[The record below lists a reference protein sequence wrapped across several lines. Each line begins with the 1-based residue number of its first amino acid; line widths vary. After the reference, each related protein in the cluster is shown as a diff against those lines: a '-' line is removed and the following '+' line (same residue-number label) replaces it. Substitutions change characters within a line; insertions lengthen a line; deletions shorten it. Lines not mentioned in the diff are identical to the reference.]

1 MNATQSRLRLLGVG
15 GALLLAA
22 GCATEPPLAETESA
36 LAMPNVQVYA
46 YPARGQSE
54 QQLDRDRFECHLW
67 AVRESGFDP
76 SLPATP
82 PAERVRVV
90 RETAPG
96 SRVAAGAAVGAVV
109 GTITSRPEHAGEHA
123 VSGAVVGAVIGAVA
137 EAAEADAAARQRRAL
152 EQSSAATLTRGA
164 EAYRRA
170 IGACLAG
177 RGYSVN

>member
-1 MNATQSRLRLLGVG
+1 VNALQSYLRPLVASAAVLLAGACATQPPLVE
-15 GALLLAA
+15 
-22 GCATEPPLAETESA
+22 TEPTP
-36 LAMPNVQVYA
+36 AMPDVQVYA

-82 PAERVRVV
+82 PGERVRVV

-96 SRVAAGAAVGAVV
+96 SRVAAGAAAGAVV
-109 GTITSRPEHAGEHA
+109 GAITSAPEHAGEHA
-123 VSGAVVGAVIGAVA
+123 VAGAVVGALLGA
-137 EAAEADAAARQRRAL
+137 AADADAAARERRT
-152 EQSSAATLTRGA
+152 AARAADAVLTARA
-164 EAYRRA
+164 DAYRRA